1 MTSRAPIRA
10 GDGNREEASGSN
22 VVNRPRRRGLPHRGG
37 RMRLYTLV
45 VSIVAHAAIL
55 IVLVIVPLVALDA
68 LPAARGIKEFIRADA
83 AESPEPPPPPTPAI
97 AARAVARVDSPGAPI
112 NAPRWHRTR
121 NADRRHCGHR
131 RAARREQRDS
141 RRNGAARR
149 RRAGAA
155 PGATARTSSRRWPHP
170 SAAEDEVRGAQST
183 QLSQGPTR
191 YKAW

>member
-1 MTSRAPIRA
+1 
-10 GDGNREEASGSN
+10 
-22 VVNRPRRRGLPHRGG
+22 
-37 RMRLYTLV
+37 MRLYTLV

-83 AESPEPPPPPTPAI
+83 AECPSRRHRRHRLSLLEPSLGSI
-97 AARAVARVDSPGAPI
+97 HRVRQSMRPMAS
-112 NAPRWHRTR
+112 NR

-155 PGATARTSSRRWPHP
+155 PAPRPEPLLRRWPHP
-170 SAAEDEVRGAQST
+170 SAAEDEVRGAEST